1 MKEKFDELSRALLE
15 LEEDNV
21 FEKVDL
27 LLSEK
32 GEPMEIISALIAG
45 MEDVGKRFKAGDYF
59 LSELIYSGE
68 IFKQAMDKVRPLLG
82 DKQNELSRGK
92 VIIGT
97 VKDDIHDL
105 GKNIV
110 ITMLE
115 CAGYETID
123 LGVDVPPEKFT
134 DAIKSSGASLVGLS
148 LLLTTGYDS
157 LRKCVKAIK
166 ESDPGGTVRVM
177 IGGSVTDETLREE
190 IGADFYG
197 ADATAA
203 VDIAREVYV

>member
-1 MKEKFDELSRALLE
+1 MDVKFDQLSRSLLE

-32 GEPMEIISALIAG
+32 GEPMEIISSLIVG

-82 DKQNELSRGK
+82 DRQNDLSRGK

-134 DAIKSSGASLVGLS
+134 DTIKSSGASLVGLS

>member
-1 MKEKFDELSRALLE
+1 MDGKFDQLSRSLLE

-27 LLSEK
+27 LLSED

>member
-166 ESDPGGTVRVM
+166 ESDPGGTVKVM
-177 IGGSVTDETLREE
+177 IGGSVTDETLMEE

-203 VDIAREVYV
+203 VDIAREVYL